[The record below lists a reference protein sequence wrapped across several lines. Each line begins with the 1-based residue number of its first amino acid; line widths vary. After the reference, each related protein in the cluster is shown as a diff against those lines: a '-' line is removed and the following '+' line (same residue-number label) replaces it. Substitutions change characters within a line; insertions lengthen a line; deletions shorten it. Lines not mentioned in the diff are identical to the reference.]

1 MVRTMEKPMNDKTT
15 EGKGGGPDR
24 PDFPV
29 GTTCWRVGSLGSD
42 PEPYL
47 SLYKV
52 TEIDDATSVVTL
64 IDVTDGETISA
75 EARFVH
81 HEVVDE
87 PFGRFFLTRRAALES
102 IRAFAEWKRGYAK
115 QLEDE
120 ADVLEEYVER
130 TLWELVG

>member
-1 MVRTMEKPMNDKTT
+1 MNDKTK

-29 GTTCWRVGSLGSD
+29 GTTCWRVGTLGSD

-64 IDVTDGETISA
+64 IDVADGETISA

-87 PFGRFFLTRRAALES
+87 PFGKFFLTRRLARET
-102 IRAFAEWKRGYAK
+102 IR
-115 QLEDE
+115 EDADRRMGELHVMTIE
-120 ADVLEEYVER
+120 ATGKGITRFLNLHADR
-130 TLWELVG
+130 NNG